1 MGYARV
7 RAVGLVG
14 MRGHLIEVEADLATG
29 LPGVVVSGL
38 PDTALRQARDRVRAA
53 VVNSREPW
61 PTRRITVNLRPAAL
75 PKYGTGFDTAI
86 ALAVLGADGV
96 VPLAPLAGT
105 VVFGE
110 LGLDGQV
117 RPVRGILPAVL
128 AAAHAGVSRVVVPY
142 DCLREA
148 RLVPDVQVVGVATLR
163 QLVDFLRGQGALD
176 DVPDEPPASPV
187 ATGGDLG
194 EVVGQEHGRRA
205 LEVAAAGGHH
215 LALLGPPGSGK
226 TMLAER
232 LPSLLP
238 PLAVGPA
245 LEVTALHS
253 VAGTLDADHTL
264 QRRPP
269 YQAPHHTASVAA
281 LVGGGSGVPR
291 PGAVS
296 LAHRGVLFMD
306 EAPEFVSA
314 ALDALREPLER
325 GEIVLA
331 RSGGI
336 VQYPAKFQLILA
348 ANPCPC
354 AKPAGDLAC
363 TCTPMA
369 RRRYLGRLSGPLL
382 DRVDVQVEL
391 LPVRS
396 AALLAEEDN
405 AEASEVVAA
414 RVRAAREAAVAR
426 WAGDGGAWR
435 ANAEVPGPA
444 LRSSRWRL
452 PRLVT
457 RSADKQIDIGVLSA
471 RGYDRVLRIA
481 WTLADLGGRQRP
493 DAGDVNEATMLR
505 TRRMA

>member
-7 RAVGLVG
+7 HAVGLVG
-14 MRGHLIEVEADLATG
+14 MRGHIIEVEADLATG

-75 PKYGTGFDTAI
+75 PKHGTGFDLAI
-86 ALAVLGADGV
+86 AISVLAADGV
-96 VPLAPLAGT
+96 LPLAPLAGT
-105 VVFGE
+105 VVLGE

-117 RPVRGILPAVL
+117 RPVRGVLPAVL
-128 AAAHAGVSRVVVPY
+128 AAARSGVSRVVVPY

-148 RLVPDVQVVGVATLR
+148 GLVPDVRVVGVETLR
-163 QLVDFLRGQGALD
+163 QLVDFLRGQGPLN
-176 DVPDEPPASPV
+176 DVPAEPTQAAA
-187 ATGGDLG
+187 ATGTDLG

-205 LEVAAAGGHH
+205 IEVAAAGGHH
-215 LALLGPPGSGK
+215 LALLGPPGAGK

-232 LPSLLP
+232 LPALLP
-238 PLAVGPA
+238 PLADGPA

-253 VAGTLDADHTL
+253 VAGALETSVAL
-264 QRRPP
+264 RRQPP

-281 LVGGGSGVPR
+281 LVGGGSGIPR

-306 EAPEFVSA
+306 EAPEFAAA

-331 RSGGI
+331 RSGGL
-336 VQYPAKFQLILA
+336 VQYPARFQLVLA

-354 AKPAGDLAC
+354 AKPAGDQECSCSPA
-363 TCTPMA
+363 A

-391 LPVRS
+391 LPVRA
-396 AALLAEEDN
+396 AALLAEADSVEP
-405 AEASEVVAA
+405 SRVVAA
-414 RVRAAREAAVAR
+414 RVRTARAAAAARWR
-426 WAGDGGAWR
+426 SDGSPWH

-444 LRSSRWRL
+444 LRSATWRL

-457 RSADKQIDIGVLSA
+457 RSADKLIDMGVLSA

-481 WTLADLGGRQRP
+481 WT
-493 DAGDVNEATMLR
+493 EH
-505 TRRMA
+505 